1 MYDEEDTGIKDPN
14 DFMKKLKNILS
25 IVIHDLPVNKGGS
38 YEHEGTTTYGS
49 IVVGESW
56 RRLVF
61 VFEIDDETNDATI
74 GVLLEDSISSV
85 QQVIELDPIELG
97 NAMDI
102 DASDLLDVATHIL
115 ESVDELL

>member
-1 MYDEEDTGIKDPN
+1 MIMYDEEYTGIKDPN

-25 IVIHDLPVNKGGS
+25 IVIHDVPVNKGGS

-49 IVVGESW
+49 IVVGSW

-61 VFEIDDETNDATI
+61 VFEIDDETNDAAI
-74 GVLLEDSISSV
+74 GVLLEESSP
-85 QQVIELDPIELG
+85 QQEAELDPIELG

-102 DASDLLDVATHIL
+102 DASDLLGVATHIL
-115 ESVDELL
+115 ELVDGLL